1 MGDAG
6 FVIGLAIGLVI
17 GFTAARKQKP
27 WSELGAKEKRLMVGL
42 VALGVIALAA
52 GIVVFLLVRS

>member
-6 FVIGLAIGLVI
+6 FVIGLAI

-27 WSELGAKEKRLMVGL
+27 WSELSAKEKRLMIGL
-42 VALGVIALAA
+42 VALGVVALAA